1 MMAERAGLRKRIY
14 AKEHPRRVVE
24 GVNGT
29 SDSGHRK
36 GTVRMDA
43 CRKGAWRDTAQPLIR

>member
-1 MMAERAGLRKRIY
+1 LRKRIC

-43 CRKGAWRDTAQPLIR
+43 CRKGGLA